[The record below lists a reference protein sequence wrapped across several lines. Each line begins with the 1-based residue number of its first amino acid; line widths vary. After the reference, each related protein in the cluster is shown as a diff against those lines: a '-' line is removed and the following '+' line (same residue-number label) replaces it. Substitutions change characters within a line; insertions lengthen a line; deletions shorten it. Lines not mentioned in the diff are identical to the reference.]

1 MNNITNK
8 LILRDHLA
16 IGRSKLANERTLLAY
31 IRTGLMFFVSGLS
44 LIKLFSDDTVLVYF
58 GYFLI
63 PLSVCLIIW
72 GIYRFIKTCKSI
84 KKAYNIENE
93 IS

>member
-1 MNNITNK
+1 MKPENK
-8 LILRDHLA
+8 LILRDSLA

-44 LIKLFSDDTVLVYF
+44 LIKLFSDDIALVYF
-58 GYFLI
+58 GRFII

-72 GIYRFIKTCKSI
+72 SIYRFIITCKSV
-84 KKAYNIENE
+84 KKLYSIEHQNL
-93 IS
+93 